1 MLWSCLILIAEQAF
15 VPAQWERASVRK
27 EALLEGLML
36 GAVAAIV
43 GAGALV
49 FSMGAIEISGITHCV
64 DWQRRHDLVR
74 LDNGPLPPFASEHS
88 GPPQPIERHA
98 AAPGQAARM

>member
-1 MLWSCLILIAEQAF
+1 MLWSCLILVAEQAF

-27 EALLEGLML
+27 EALIEWFWL
-36 GAVAAIV
+36 GVMAAIV
-43 GAGALV
+43 GTGALV

-74 LDNGPLPPFASEHS
+74 LDDGPLPPLA
-88 GPPQPIERHA
+88 PERPSPELLKHHA
-98 AAPGQAARM
+98 AAPGRTARM

>member
-1 MLWSCLILIAEQAF
+1 MLWSCLILITEQTF

-27 EALLEGLML
+27 EALFEWFLL
-36 GAVAAIV
+36 GVVGAIV
-43 GAGALV
+43 GTGALV

-74 LDNGPLPPFASEHS
+74 LDDGPLPPLAPEHPS
-88 GPPQPIERHA
+88 PRLLKQHA
-98 AAPGQAARM
+98 VAPDQTARM

>member
-1 MLWSCLILIAEQAF
+1 MLWSCLILITEQTF

-27 EALLEGLML
+27 EAVLEGLVL
-36 GAVAAIV
+36 GAVGAVV
-43 GAGALV
+43 GTGALV

-74 LDNGPLPPFASEHS
+74 LDDGPLPQLAQERP
-88 GPPQPIERHA
+88 GPQLLKHDA
-98 AAPGQAARM
+98 AALGRTTRM